1 MEYTNKLLKGISH
14 VFMCKCA
21 ARNVN
26 YQIKKKIMEK
36 KDLIFEYSYENIF
49 LISS

>member
-14 VFMCKCA
+14 VFMCKYV

-26 YQIKKKIMEK
+26 YQIKKKDNGEK
-36 KDLIFEYSYENIF
+36 RSHL
-49 LISS
+49 